1 MHTVAYPEFFCGGGV
16 YMASDSEPIR
26 GFGGFAPNGVKGQSP
41 CRGSGGRRPSEAE
54 AFLRKKLTI
63 LIILS

>member
-1 MHTVAYPEFFCGGGV
+1 MYPEFFCGGGV

-41 CRGSGGRRPSEAE
+41 CRGSGGRRSPEAE
-54 AFLRKKLTI
+54 AKTDNFAHSKLVN
-63 LIILS
+63 LPF